1 MKMTKKL
8 FFICF
13 FCITVSWGQTKLLS
27 LKQHSIVLNIPKKW
41 VKGSNEK
48 LSFYLV
54 PSKKDQNEST
64 YMYLYIYNTENTSPN
79 LNLWIDN
86 NINILKEKNKDVKID
101 TLFHKFENLKKDKY
115 LTGNYKIFTYEYPD
129 KHKEAQLVI
138 ETKKTFI
145 TVFLSAENKSIF
157 RKQYRS
163 FKKLI
168 KSMKISYGRAVM

>member
-1 MKMTKKL
+1 MKMIKKL

-13 FCITVSWGQTKLLS
+13 FCITVSWGQTKIVS
-27 LKQHSIVLNIPKKW
+27 LKQHNIILNIPKNW
-41 VKGSNEK
+41 VKTSNEK

-54 PSKKDQNEST
+54 PFKKQTDDNT
-64 YMYLYIYNTENTSPN
+64 YMYLYIYNTEDTSLD

-86 NINILKEKNKDVKID
+86 NINILKEKNKNVKID
-101 TLFHKFENLKKDKY
+101 TLFHKFDNLKKDKY
-115 LTGNYKIFTYEYPD
+115 LTGNYKIFTYEFPD
-129 KHKEAQLVI
+129 KRKEAQLVI

-145 TVFLSAENKSIF
+145 TVLLSAESKSTF
-157 RKQYRS
+157 RKQYKS